1 LGRQDWEDKIGKTRL
16 GRQDWEDKID
26 RIDYIWGWGW
36 GWGDWKGKIEKI
48 GKTRLIGL
56 IIFEVKVKVKVEV
69 KVEVE
74 EIEKARLRR
83 LGRQDW

>member
-16 GRQDWEDKID
+16 GRQDWEDKI
-26 RIDYIWGWGW
+26 
-36 GWGDWKGKIEKI
+36 

-56 IIFEVKVKVKVEV
+56 IIFEVEVKVE
-69 KVEVE
+69 VEVE

-83 LGRQDW
+83 LGRQD